1 MTLKETEEY
10 ILNRILLNYNYDE
23 AKSIAKMLL
32 KFHLKYDDIYY
43 SMSYQKQLQGNIM
56 GFINESVNRLQWNE
70 PIQYVLGEAHFM
82 GYDFIVTP
90 DVLIPRR
97 ETEELVDL
105 IVKRNNTNQEL
116 TVLDI
121 GTGSGCIAIALNK
134 LLLHSKVYA
143 MDTSEAALD
152 IAFRNSVKLKSTIEF
167 LHADVLQ
174 LEAIEIDKFDIIVS
188 NPPYV
193 TLNESDLMHPNVVN
207 HEPHLALFV
216 PDNDALK
223 FYRKIAQL
231 ASLSLKMNGKLYFEI
246 NENFAEAVK
255 EDMIQNNFSEVEIIK
270 DMQGKDRI
278 VCGIFRG

>member
-23 AKSIAKMLL
+23 AKSIAKLLL
-32 KFHLKYDDIYY
+32 KFHLKFDDISY
-43 SMSYQKQLQGNIM
+43 SISYQKQLPSNIM
-56 GFINESVNRLQWNE
+56 GVVNESINRLQWSE

-82 GYDFIVTP
+82 GYDFIVAP
-90 DVLIPRR
+90 EVLIPRR

-105 IVKRNNTNQEL
+105 IVKHHNTNNL
-116 TVLDI
+116 ITVLDI
-121 GTGSGCIAIALNK
+121 GTWSGCIAISINK
-134 LLLHSKVYA
+134 LLRNSKVYA
-143 MDTSEAALD
+143 MDISEGALD
-152 IAFRNSVKLKSTIEF
+152 IAFRNTIKLKSTVEF
-167 LHADVLQ
+167 LHADVLS

-193 TLNESDLMHPNVVN
+193 TMNESNLMHANVVN

-223 FYRKIAQL
+223 FYRKITSL
-231 ASLSLKMNGKLYFEI
+231 ASKRLKINGKLYFEI
-246 NENFAEAVK
+246 KENFAEAVMK
-255 EDMIQNNFSEVEIIK
+255 DMLQNNFSEIEVIK

-278 VCGIFRG
+278 VYGTLQS

>member
-23 AKSIAKMLL
+23 AKSIAKLLL
-32 KFHLKYDDIYY
+32 KFHLKFDDISY
-43 SMSYQKQLQGNIM
+43 SISYQKQLPSNIM
-56 GFINESVNRLQWNE
+56 GVVNESINRLQWSE

-82 GYDFIVTP
+82 GYDFIVAP
-90 DVLIPRR
+90 EVLIPRR

-105 IVKRNNTNQEL
+105 IVKHHNTNNL
-116 TVLDI
+116 ITVLDI
-121 GTGSGCIAIALNK
+121 GTGSGCIAISINK
-134 LLLHSKVYA
+134 LLRNSKVYA
-143 MDTSEAALD
+143 MDISEGALD
-152 IAFRNSVKLKSTIEF
+152 IAFRNTIKLKSTVEF
-167 LHADVLQ
+167 LHADVLS

-193 TLNESDLMHPNVVN
+193 TMNESNLMHANVVN

-223 FYRKIAQL
+223 FYRKITSL
-231 ASLSLKMNGKLYFEI
+231 ASKSLKINGKLYFEI
-246 NENFAEAVK
+246 NENFAEAVMK
-255 EDMIQNNFSEVEIIK
+255 DMLQNNFSEIEVIK

-278 VCGIFRG
+278 VYGTLQS

>member
-23 AKSIAKMLL
+23 ARSIAKMLL
-32 KFHLKYDDIYY
+32 KFHLKFDDISY
-43 SMSYQKQLQGNIM
+43 SISYQKQLPSNIM
-56 GFINESVNRLQWNE
+56 GVVNESINRLQWNE

-82 GYDFIVTP
+82 GYDFIVAP
-90 DVLIPRR
+90 EVLIPRR

-105 IVKRNNTNQEL
+105 IVKHHNTNNL
-116 TVLDI
+116 VTVLDI
-121 GTGSGCIAIALNK
+121 GTGSGCIAISINK
-134 LLLHSKVYA
+134 LLRNSKVYA
-143 MDTSEAALD
+143 MDISEGALD
-152 IAFRNSVKLKSTIEF
+152 IAFRNTIKLKSTVEF
-167 LHADVLQ
+167 LHADVLS

-193 TLNESDLMHPNVVN
+193 TMNESNLMHANVVN

-223 FYRKIAQL
+223 FYRKITSL
-231 ASLSLKMNGKLYFEI
+231 ASKSLKINGKLYFEI
-246 NENFAEAVK
+246 NENFAEAVMK
-255 EDMIQNNFSEVEIIK
+255 DMLQNNFSEIEVIK

-278 VCGIFRG
+278 VYGTLQS

>member
-1 MTLKETEEY
+1 
-10 ILNRILLNYNYDE
+10 
-23 AKSIAKMLL
+23 
-32 KFHLKYDDIYY
+32 
-43 SMSYQKQLQGNIM
+43 MSYQKQLQGNIM

-82 GYDFIVTP
+82 GDDFIVSS

-105 IVKRNNTNQEL
+105 IIKRNITNHHL

-121 GTGSGCIAIALNK
+121 GTGSGCIAITLFKHLINP
-134 LLLHSKVYA
+134 KVYA
-143 MDTSEAALD
+143 MDISEDALD
-152 IAFRNSVKLKSTIEF
+152 IAFRNSMKLKSTIEF

-193 TLNESDLMHPNVVN
+193 TFNESSLMHANVMN

-216 PDNDALK
+216 PDEDALK

-231 ASLSLKMNGKLYFEI
+231 ASISLKNNGKLYFEI
-246 NENFAEAVK
+246 NENYAEAVK
-255 EDMIQNNFSEVEIIK
+255 ENMLQNNFAEVEIIK

-278 VCGIFRG
+278 DCGVFLG

>member
-32 KFHLKYDDIYY
+32 KFHLKFDDISY
-43 SMSYQKQLQGNIM
+43 SMSFHKQLPSNSM
-56 GFINESVNRLQWNE
+56 GIINESINRLQWNE

-82 GYDFIVTP
+82 GHDFLVSP
-90 DVLIPRR
+90 EVLIPRR

-105 IVKRNNTNQEL
+105 IVRHHNTNNL
-116 TVLDI
+116 VTVLDI
-121 GTGSGCIAIALNK
+121 GTGSGCIAISLNK
-134 LLLHSKVYA
+134 LLRNSKVYA
-143 MDTSEAALD
+143 MDISEGALD
-152 IAFRNSVKLKSTIEF
+152 IAFRNTVKLKSTVEF
-167 LHADVLQ
+167 LHADVLS

-193 TLNESDLMHPNVVN
+193 TMNESNLMHANVVN

-223 FYRKIAQL
+223 FYRKIAFL
-231 ASLSLKMNGKLYFEI
+231 ASNSLKSNGKLYFEI
-246 NENFAEAVK
+246 NENFAEEVK
-255 EDMIQNNFSEVEIIK
+255 KYMDQYNFSEIEIIK
-270 DMQGKDRI
+270 DLQGKDRI
-278 VCGIFRG
+278 VFGILQS